1 METNKVKSPVFGSKI
16 KMDSNGKLIVP
27 DNPIIPF
34 IEGDGIGAD
43 IWKAS
48 VNVFNA
54 AVEKAYNGT
63 RKVDWLEIY
72 AGDKA
77 NDMYGPNTWLPS
89 ETLDLISEYLVA
101 IKGPLTT
108 PIGGGIRSINV
119 ALRQKLDLYV
129 CLRPVR
135 WLSLIHI

>member
-77 NDMYGPNTWLPS
+77 NDMYGPNTCQAKL
-89 ETLDLISEYLVA
+89 LI
-101 IKGPLTT
+101 
-108 PIGGGIRSINV
+108 
-119 ALRQKLDLYV
+119 
-129 CLRPVR
+129 
-135 WLSLIHI
+135 

>member
-27 DNPIIPF
+27 DNPIIPI

-63 RKVDWLEIY
+63 RKVDWLEIS
-72 AGDKA
+72 AGDK
-77 NDMYGPNTWLPS
+77 DSDISVGKS
-89 ETLDLISEYLVA
+89 SVHLI
-101 IKGPLTT
+101 I
-108 PIGGGIRSINV
+108 SIFSPCNSFTIV
-119 ALRQKLDLYV
+119 
-129 CLRPVR
+129 
-135 WLSLIHI
+135 